1 MSPDTVWPSCDI
13 SWSLSSIPLLLA
25 HQFLAHCSIS
35 HYFLFAP
42 CFSLSL
48 QITCFTYYPKTI
60 SEFMWSLL
68 PQIVAAFDE
77 YAYDYIS
84 SMIHPIDNYICI
96 GTDRLV
102 ATPALLEGVMRI
114 AHKILSDKNQDVE
127 AQYASKIVET
137 LFAAVRT
144 AEQ

>member
-1 MSPDTVWPSCDI
+1 
-13 SWSLSSIPLLLA
+13 
-25 HQFLAHCSIS
+25 
-35 HYFLFAP
+35 
-42 CFSLSL
+42 
-48 QITCFTYYPKTI
+48 
-60 SEFMWSLL
+60 MWSLL

-144 AEQ
+144 GNDVCLCMQFLSLLLQPQCWIMFVVLV

>member
-1 MSPDTVWPSCDI
+1 M
-13 SWSLSSIPLLLA
+13 
-25 HQFLAHCSIS
+25 
-35 HYFLFAP
+35 FAP